1 MERFLVEFLRRNSD
15 VAIGLTAAQLESLTL
30 FVIGVIWIAIVRAPP
45 RLAPAARRR
54 AAPPRASGREVGAAP
69 VNQTLSPW
77 APTTRSSTSSTSAAG
92 ISGLKR
98 RADVHRDGDWH
109 LAFHLWVVAPAGVL
123 LQRRARDKASWPG
136 FLDASAA
143 GHLLA
148 GESIRDGLREA
159 DEELGVAYVFDDLAH
174 LGVHRV
180 ADTERSGTVNREL
193 QHVFAVRDDRP
204 LAAWRDFDRVEL
216 DGLVLDWPR
225 GFASLAAAVNDGRAG
240 SDVVRARSWDGSS

>member
-1 MERFLVEFLRRNSD
+1 
-15 VAIGLTAAQLESLTL
+15 
-30 FVIGVIWIAIVRAPP
+30 
-45 RLAPAARRR
+45 
-54 AAPPRASGREVGAAP
+54 VGADDEILD
-69 VNQTLSPW
+69 VFDEHG
-77 APTTRSSTSSTSAAG
+77 RHAG
-92 ISGLKR
+92 TKR

-123 LQRRARDKASWPG
+123 LQRRAYDKSSWPG

-148 GESIRDGLREA
+148 GEAIRDGLREA
-159 DEELGVAYVFDDLAH
+159 DEELGTTYVFDDLAH

-204 LAAWRDFDRVEL
+204 LSSWRDFDRVEL
-216 DGLVLDWPR
+216 EGLVLIGHD
-225 GFASLAAAVNDGRAG
+225 GFAALAAAVNGERAG
-240 SDVVRARSWDGSS
+240 SGAVRARSWDGSSEAAIDVGAGEVVPAPYLHSIAPALRRIGGG